1 MAIINKSHEVGAA
14 PTVNI
19 RKIDGSTAGT
29 VTLDAQVFARTP
41 NIPLMHQVVNAQLA
55 ARRAGTQS
63 TKTRAE
69 VAGGG
74 AKPRRQKGTGSSRQ
88 GSTNAPHWS
97 GGGVAL
103 GPKPRD
109 YSQKT
114 PKKMVRLALLSAL
127 SDRAASDRVIVTND
141 FAFEAPKTKSALAA
155 LKAWEVEGNALVV
168 LGDDDENAYLSFR
181 NIPKVH
187 VVHEAEL
194 NTYDVLKA
202 DYVIFT
208 EATLP
213 TSAST
218 SGEYAASTT
227 EAAAPTEAG
236 AK

>member
-1 MAIINKSHEVGAA
+1 MATLNKSHEVGTA

-19 RKIDGSTAGT
+19 RKIDGSTAGS

-55 ARRAGTQS
+55 AKRAGTQS

-127 SDRAASDRVIVTND
+127 SDRAASERVIVTND
-141 FAFEAPKTKSALAA
+141 FAFDAPKTKDALAA
-155 LKAWEVEGNALVV
+155 LKAWEVEGSVLVV

-194 NTYDVLKA
+194 NTYDVLRA

-218 SGEYAASTT
+218 T
-227 EAAAPTEAG
+227 EAAAPTEAE

>member
-1 MAIINKSHEVGAA
+1 MATLNKSHEVGEA

-19 RKIDGSTAGT
+19 RKLDGTNGGT

-55 ARRAGTQS
+55 AKRAGTQS

-127 SDRAASDRVIVTND
+127 SDRAASERIIVTND
-141 FAFEAPKTKSALAA
+141 FNFEAPKTKDALAA
-155 LKAWEVEGNALVV
+155 LKAWEVDGKVLVV
-168 LGDDDENAYLSFR
+168 LSDDDENAYLSFR
-181 NIPKVH
+181 NVPNVH

-218 SGEYAASTT
+218 T
-227 EAAAPTEAG
+227 EAAPTEAE